1 MLIQRRQ
8 GVYGNTIRNEPTL
21 DASYDIID
29 FPVNN
34 SNNASFRFKQQITGQ
49 TGNGGTKDVAIM
61 VPLKYLSHFWRTLKV
76 LLINYEINLQL
87 KWSKNFIL
95 VTGTAANQNPGFQI
109 NNAKLYFCCNFINSK

>member
-34 SNNASFRFKQQITGQ
+34 SNNASLRFK
-49 TGNGGTKDVAIM
+49 
-61 VPLKYLSHFWRTLKV
+61 
-76 LLINYEINLQL
+76 
-87 KWSKNFIL
+87 
-95 VTGTAANQNPGFQI
+95 
-109 NNAKLYFCCNFINSK
+109 